1 MTNRKT
7 TRNPKTSR
15 STGGRDNRGRTSQND
30 IDIDRDKLQDE
41 QDPYEAGAAPAAAT
55 RAERVFAKRRAS
67 VTPQGKSDQDS
78 ALSETELQRGQV
90 VVDGEA
96 FNIREGDLLLGP
108 DELEVYELEQQI
120 RYAQYELLARS
131 GLTEGLVTPGGA
143 GTSALV
149 AIAQAGQI
157 VRWAPGVVLSYCV
170 LRQTF
175 PAQQQYQLV
184 VDNMLK
190 ATQDWMDTCGVE
202 FQYVPDLDS
211 STSMRPDGV
220 VFPVRHINANGSF
233 IASAFFPTDMKSRWR
248 VLIDPSYFT
257 TSFDKVGVLRHE
269 LGHTLGYRHEHIR
282 SGAPAVCPDE
292 STTDTIDVTA
302 YDPQS
307 CMHYFCG
314 GVGSRSLAIT
324 EVDRTGS
331 QLVYGPPLGDF
342 VLLEP

>member
-1 MTNRKT
+1 MAS
-7 TRNPKTSR
+7 RNPKTSR
-15 STGGRDNRGRTSQND
+15 STGGRNISRRTSRSD
-30 IDIDRDKLQDE
+30 TDRDQLQSE
-41 QDPYEAGAAPAAAT
+41 HDPYEAGGTSAAP
-55 RAERVFAKRRAS
+55 ERVQPAYVRRRGSA
-67 VTPQGKSDQDS
+67 TEQGNSGQY
-78 ALSETELQRGQV
+78 LEETELRRGQV
-90 VVDGEA
+90 VIDGE
-96 FNIREGDLLLGP
+96 RLYLVEGDMLL
-108 DELEVYELEQQI
+108 DEDQLQVYDLEQQI
-120 RYAQYELLARS
+120 RYAQYKLLELSNMTDALI
-131 GLTEGLVTPGGA
+131 TPGGA

-157 VRWAPGVVLSYCV
+157 VRWAPGVVLSFCV

-175 PAQQQYQLV
+175 PTQEQYQLV
-184 VDNMLK
+184 VDNMLN
-190 ATQDWMDTCGVE
+190 AIQDWMDTCGVE
-202 FQYVPDLDS
+202 FQYVPELDS
-211 STSMRPDGV
+211 STSTRPEGV

-292 STTDTIDVTA
+292 STTDTIDLTA